1 MKPTWT
7 LSVAMWRGFIREKMG
22 VFWIV
27 VFPLMFLVLFG
38 GIFAGNEGQSKSD
51 LLQIG
56 DVALIDDLP
65 DAARERFDE
74 AFEVERASDADDAIE
89 QVRDGDVDAAVE
101 QSGDRI
107 LLHYSEADMVTAA
120 TVQGLFGSFVDG
132 ANVAAT
138 QQPPAF
144 QLESQQVEDESLDAI
159 QYLTPGLLGWA
170 VAMNATFGAALTLVQ
185 WRTTKLLRRLRLSPV
200 STRSIVGARILV
212 TVGIAMVQLAI
223 FVALGTAAFG
233 LQLVGSWWMAPALL
247 LCGTLAFMAIG
258 LLAGAISKTPE
269 AAAGFANFVVLPMA
283 FLSGTFFPL
292 DQTPEWIQNVSLAL
306 PLRYL
311 NEGML
316 DVMVRGQGP
325 SEALLPMAVMLGFA
339 VAIGLV
345 ATRVFRWE
353 AD

>member
-1 MKPTWT
+1 MKATWT
-7 LSVAMWRGFIREKMG
+7 LAVAMWRGFIREKMG
-22 VFWIV
+22 VFWII

-38 GIFAGNEGQSKSD
+38 ALFDDSGQPKSE

-56 DVALIDDLP
+56 DVALIDDLS
-65 DAARERFDE
+65 DEARAQFDN
-74 AFEVERASDADDAIE
+74 AFEVERTDDAEDAIR
-89 QVRDGDVDAAVE
+89 QVREGDVDAAVE
-101 QSGDRI
+101 QDGDQVV
-107 LLHYSEADMVTAA
+107 LHYSAADMTKAA
-120 TVQGLFGSFVDG
+120 TVQGIFNSFVDG

-138 QQPPAF
+138 NEPPAYR
-144 QLESQQVEDESLDAI
+144 LETQQVEDESLDSI

-200 STRSIVGARILV
+200 PTQSIVCARIVV
-212 TVGIAMVQLAI
+212 TVAIALVQMAI
-223 FVALGTAAFG
+223 FVALGTTLFG
-233 LQLVGSWWMAPALL
+233 LQLVGSWWMTPLLL
-247 LCGTLAFMAIG
+247 LCGTLAFMSIG
-258 LLAGAISKTPE
+258 LLAGAVSKTAE
-269 AAAGFANFVVLPMA
+269 AASGFANFIVLPMA

-292 DQTPEWIQNVSLAL
+292 DQTPQWIQHISLAF

-325 SEALLPMAVMLGFA
+325 TAALLPMAVMIGFA
-339 VAIGLV
+339 VVIGMV
-345 ATRVFRWE
+345 ATRLFRWE

>member
-1 MKPTWT
+1 MKATWT
-7 LSVAMWRGFIREKMG
+7 LAVAMWRGFIREKMG
-22 VFWIV
+22 VFWII

-38 GIFAGNEGQSKSD
+38 GIFNDSSQSKSE
-51 LLQIG
+51 LLEID

-65 DAARERFDE
+65 DAARAHF
-74 AFEVERASDADDAIE
+74 DDAFDVEQTDDAEDAIR

-101 QSGDRI
+101 QDGDR
-107 LLHYSEADMVTAA
+107 LVLHYSAADMTTAA

-138 QQPPAF
+138 DQPPAY
-144 QLESQQVEDESLDAI
+144 QLETQQVEDESLDVI

-185 WRTTKLLRRLRLSPV
+185 WRTTKLLRRLRLAPV
-200 STRSIVGARILV
+200 STQSIVSARIVV
-212 TVGIAMVQLAI
+212 TVAIALVQLAI
-223 FVALGTAAFG
+223 FVAIGTAAFG
-233 LQLVGSWWMAPALL
+233 LELVGSWWMTPPLL

-258 LLAGAISKTPE
+258 LLAGAISKTAE
-269 AAAGFANFVVLPMA
+269 AASGFANFIVLPMA

-292 DQTPEWIQNVSLAL
+292 DQTPEWIQHLSLAF

-325 SEALLPMAVMLGFA
+325 SAALAPMAVMLGFA
-339 VAIGLV
+339 AVIGLI
-345 ATRVFRWE
+345 ATRFFRWE

>member
-1 MKPTWT
+1 MKATWT

-22 VFWIV
+22 VFWII

-38 GIFAGNEGQSKSD
+38 GIFNDSGQSKSD
-51 LLQIG
+51 LIEIG
-56 DVALIDDLP
+56 DVGLIDDLP
-65 DAARERFDE
+65 DAARAHFDD
-74 AFEVERASDADDAIE
+74 AFEVERTDDAEDAIQ

-101 QSGDRI
+101 QDGDRI
-107 LLHYSEADMVTAA
+107 VLHYSAADLTTAA
-120 TVQGLFGSFVDG
+120 TVQGIFGSFVDG

-138 QQPPAF
+138 QEPPAY
-144 QLESQQVEDESLDAI
+144 QLDAQQVEDESLDAI

-200 STRSIVGARILV
+200 STQSIVSARIVV
-212 TVGIAMVQLAI
+212 TVAIALVQMAI
-223 FVALGTAAFG
+223 FVALGTAVFG
-233 LQLVGSWWMAPALL
+233 LQLVGSWWMTPPLL

-258 LLAGAISKTPE
+258 LLAGAISKTAE
-269 AAAGFANFVVLPMA
+269 AASGFANFIVLPMA
-283 FLSGTFFPL
+283 FLSGTFIPL
-292 DQTPEWIQNVSLAL
+292 DQTPEWIQHISLAF

-325 SEALLPMAVMLGFA
+325 TAALLPMAVMVGFA
-339 VAIGLV
+339 AVIGLI
-345 ATRVFRWE
+345 ATRLFRWE